1 MHFKFHAVPA
11 AVFLLAAG
19 AAGSASAACNI
30 TLSTNAAI
38 AAFNAATVPAGQTV
52 CIAAGTYTSQLAVVG
67 PLKSTTSS
75 WITITAANPASPPNL
90 TGGLWVTKSAYVQL
104 SLLNISQPV
113 ANTWSAVTLDNGTN
127 HIKLT
132 QSTVANSFAGISIG
146 SSNGKAGAGIEISGN
161 KVLTNRNFGIAAGD
175 SSDGLSTDYQIIRGN
190 YVSGNGGH
198 GIDVD
203 NTSYVLIDQNIV
215 LGNGTGVNA
224 ARQGGY
230 SGIHLYAPADSTS
243 SSPGG
248 KRCTG
253 NVVRYNTVLGTQERP
268 RLQGVSCD
276 DGSGSG
282 VCVDGN
288 GIQVDHYCDGNDV
301 SFNMA
306 SNNAGAGIA
315 IYNGATNAIYNN
327 SATGNNQQ
335 VGRVAS
341 DAGEIQV
348 SAMTANRA
356 YGNKIYRNFAQ
367 ASVSGVP
374 AYRETANAGSN
385 TVGPNTWWVS
395 RGATWAPVNYKGV
408 DRWTSADVDTATGTV
423 WNVVGSP

>member
-1 MHFKFHAVPA
+1 MPFKFPALPA

-19 AAGSASAACNI
+19 AAGSATAACNI
-30 TLSTNAAI
+30 TLSSNAAI

-52 CIAAGTYTSQLAVVG
+52 CIAPGTYTSQLAVVG

-75 WITITAANPASPPNL
+75 WITITASNAANPPKLN
-90 TGGLWVTKSAYVQL
+90 GGLWITKSAYVQVS
-104 SLLNISQPV
+104 SLNVSQPV
-113 ANTWSAVTLDNGTN
+113 ANAWSAVTIDNGTH
-127 HIKLT
+127 HIKFT
-132 QSTVANSFAGISIG
+132 KSTVSNSFAGISIG
-146 SSNGKAGAGIEISGN
+146 SSNGKAGAGIQISGN
-161 KVLTNRNFGIAAGD
+161 KVLTNLNFGIALGEM
-175 SSDGLSTDYQIIRGN
+175 SDGLSNDYQIIRGN

-203 NTSYVLIDQNIV
+203 NTSYVLVDQNTV
-215 LGNGTGVNA
+215 LGNGTGVGA
-224 ARQGGY
+224 TRQGGY
-230 SGIHLYAPADSTS
+230 SGIHLYAPADSTA

-268 RLQGVSCD
+268 RNQSCI
-276 DGSGSG
+276 DGSNSG

-301 SFNMA
+301 SFNMT

-315 IYNGATNAIYNN
+315 VYSGANNAIYNN
-327 SATGNNQQ
+327 TATGNNQQ
-335 VGRVAS
+335 VARVVW

-348 SAMTANRA
+348 SATVAGRA
-356 YGNKIYRNFAQ
+356 GGNQIYRNFTTSTVQ
-367 ASVSGVP
+367 GIP
-374 AYRETANAGSN
+374 AYRESADAGAN
-385 TVGPNTWWVS
+385 TVGPNTWWVT
-395 RGATWAPVNYKGV
+395 RGGTWAPVNYKGV
-408 DRWTSADVDTATGTV
+408 DHWTGAAVDTATGTA